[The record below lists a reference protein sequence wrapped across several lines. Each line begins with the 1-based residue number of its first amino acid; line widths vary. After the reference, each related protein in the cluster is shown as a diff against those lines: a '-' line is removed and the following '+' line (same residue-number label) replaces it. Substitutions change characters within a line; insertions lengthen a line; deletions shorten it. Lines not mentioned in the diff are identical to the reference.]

1 MKTLKNY
8 ITEAIS
14 HAWDLDADGI
24 PETIKK
30 SFAIA
35 KTKDHFNKAWYE
47 LKEWLDANAK
57 MLDTTEEDYTK
68 NYNSKKTYILLRVGT
83 GGGKSHNGEHKID
96 YTATNGN
103 TYMFTW
109 NTNSKDIWKTLTG
122 SKDEDG
128 IVYGLRSFKQTKNI
142 TDGYLYEL

>member
-8 ITEAIS
+8 ITEARS
-14 HAWDLDADGI
+14 EAWNLDANGI

-30 SFAIA
+30 SFATS
-35 KTKDHFNKAWYE
+35 KTKDHFDKAWYE

-68 NYNSKKTYILLRVGT
+68 NHSSNKTYILLRVGT
-83 GGGKSHNGEHKID
+83 GGGRSHNGNHIID

-109 NTNSKDIWKTLTG
+109 NTSSIWKTLTG
-122 SKDEDG
+122 SSAGDG
-128 IVYGLRSFKQTKNI
+128 IVYGLRDLKRTKNI